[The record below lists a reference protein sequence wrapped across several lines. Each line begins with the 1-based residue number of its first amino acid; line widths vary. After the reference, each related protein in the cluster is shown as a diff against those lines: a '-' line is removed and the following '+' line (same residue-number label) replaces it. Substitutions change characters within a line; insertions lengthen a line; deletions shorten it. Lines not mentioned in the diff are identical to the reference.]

1 VVRVENKYTIKNA
14 ANETISEPAALILR
28 FDPINGQSQ
37 NNMVG
42 YLFTSHTRR
51 MYVLGT
57 KKETLFWDF
66 CVPCT
71 KYQTKTCSGGLK
83 TLTAISQGN
92 RSHRFV
98 DGQGNNRI
106 HYYSQEICT
115 PYYGTPEL
123 ANALRDPDPV
133 DVLFPDFAFFIRG
146 SSDQIFATKATSS
159 GFQFAPLR
167 MFNTHSDGTI
177 CIGSTANSSNSD
189 SLSGRFERFMGG
201 RKNTDLTPKP
211 RTVSLPDW
219 VRTYNPEVLA
229 ADPNY
234 DYWAS
239 WKNSVLEGYDD
250 TEKIIFVQ
258 DNYSKVCFI
267 SSTFRNLPEDL
278 KDKIKQFTGEE
289 SIQNSRILTVPFLQK
304 QNSNE
309 IVCGL
314 DVTSAIDA
322 NTHEYYQGVTDA
334 F

>member
-1 VVRVENKYTIKNA
+1 
-14 ANETISEPAALILR
+14 
-28 FDPINGQSQ
+28 
-37 NNMVG
+37 
-42 YLFTSHTRR
+42 
-51 MYVLGT
+51 
-57 KKETLFWDF
+57 
-66 CVPCT
+66 
-71 KYQTKTCSGGLK
+71 
-83 TLTAISQGN
+83 
-92 RSHRFV
+92 
-98 DGQGNNRI
+98 
-106 HYYSQEICT
+106 
-115 PYYGTPEL
+115 
-123 ANALRDPDPV
+123 
-133 DVLFPDFAFFIRG
+133 
-146 SSDQIFATKATSS
+146 
-159 GFQFAPLR
+159 

-201 RKNTDLTPKP
+201 KKNTDLSPKP
-211 RTVSLPDW
+211 TGISLPDW
-219 VRTYNPEVLA
+219 VRTYNPEALA

-234 DYWAS
+234 VYWAS
-239 WKNSVLEGYDD
+239 WKNSVLEGYGY

-267 SSTFRNLPEDL
+267 SSTFADLPEDL